1 MAKPKPKGKA
11 PIRRNVTGGG
21 KVLVNTPRYARTW
34 ENRIKGGLEFLREI
48 KALPDKMADTWTK
61 GNDRHYRKLVAD
73 LIAKPPKG
81 FATKARRFA
90 RDLKNI

>member
-1 MAKPKPKGKA
+1 MPRLKSKAKA
-11 PIRRNVTGGG
+11 PTRRNVTGGG
-21 KVLVNTPRYARTW
+21 KVAVNTPRYARTW
-34 ENRIKGGLEFLREI
+34 ENRIKGGLDFLREI

-81 FATKARRFA
+81 CLIKARRFA